1 MIGRLGGGDH
11 KDRFNEQTKILIC
24 VLNSAAAYLPGLA
37 SQSKHEQNL
46 LLVADECHRAGGA
59 TFMQRIFFNKKILQ
73 PRPLRYPG
81 KEDQY
86 DTGQTGETHYNQSL
100 LGQELGPI
108 IFELTVREALEQG
121 ILPEFEI
128 HHYGLPLQ
136 AGEREKYENLSR
148 RIRDTTK
155 ELKELGYQHGIHDS
169 NIVRRTQEL
178 AKRHDDLGTLAKQH
192 LYLTNQRRHL
202 LYNSTSRQKAVLAI
216 LQTEFQTDSTT
227 RALLF
232 HESIESVM
240 LLYNE
245 LLNAQFPAAVEHSQ
259 LPDSVRKTSIELFRE
274 GIAQIIV
281 SARSLIEGFNVPET
295 DIGIIVAS
303 STSVRQRIQTIGRL
317 LRKSKDKKKTATIY
331 VLYMADTID
340 EYIYGKTDWDNLLGS
355 KRNRYFILDNRGGE
369 LQEQEE
375 PPRTPLPREN
385 DLPPEIL
392 DLGGGEYPGVYEGA
406 EYTCDSDGNVFTANG
421 GLIKNPQGVPELI
434 RKTRGG
440 SYGRFKVTPGRL
452 YILVQAFEE
461 EEWLIKFAGQLQEP
475 FVTGGAQAGGLL
487 KNRKLSNYPNLSWG
501 GSFSLRACGQRRS
514 TYLSQ
519 AKPGGKNGT
528 SQKKE
533 GRGGWRFA
541 RLGEQAAE
549 PNKGGEDGNNLL
561 QAAVQYRKSY
571 PPQLSKMLLTK
582 QGHAVVLKEGE
593 YRYIATLKVGLE
605 FP

>member
-1 MIGRLGGGDH
+1 MGGGDH

-46 LLVADECHRAGGA
+46 LLVADECHRAGA
-59 TFMQRIFFNKKILQ
+59 TFMQRIFLTKRSYNLGLSAT
-73 PRPLRYPG
+73 PER
-81 KEDQY
+81 EDQY

-375 PPRTPLPREN
+375 PPPH
-385 DLPPEIL
+385 
-392 DLGGGEYPGVYEGA
+392 
-406 EYTCDSDGNVFTANG
+406 TA
-421 GLIKNPQGVPELI
+421 
-434 RKTRGG
+434 
-440 SYGRFKVTPGRL
+440 
-452 YILVQAFEE
+452 A
-461 EEWLIKFAGQLQEP
+461 
-475 FVTGGAQAGGLL
+475 
-487 KNRKLSNYPNLSWG
+487 
-501 GSFSLRACGQRRS
+501 
-514 TYLSQ
+514 
-519 AKPGGKNGT
+519 
-528 SQKKE
+528 
-533 GRGGWRFA
+533 
-541 RLGEQAAE
+541 
-549 PNKGGEDGNNLL
+549 
-561 QAAVQYRKSY
+561 
-571 PPQLSKMLLTK
+571 
-582 QGHAVVLKEGE
+582 
-593 YRYIATLKVGLE
+593 
-605 FP
+605 